1 MVGCDKILNS
11 ISYNIRYSQFICPVR
26 SRFHGSGTC
35 SSTFL
40 NELNINRMKI
50 SLIRPT
56 CLEPLFESKIL
67 GIKYQKWTK
76 KKSRKNVREACAALF
91 FIIFLQTIAYQI
103 LWDMKFLARN
113 LALCG
118 AVCLLLAEVT
128 GETRTIFAGVPTL
141 DDNNPKNML
150 QLSGTVKFV
159 LPIWYRLYLEWD
171 FDKPDSSIWLYI
183 WLWSPMRNTYYPVEW
198 TTILLTIVTILA
210 FMFLIFLGNIWAV
223 IDVTLKF
230 SGRILLILMFMTLL
244 HFTMSLKDLVVNLVG
259 LSMMGLVAVG
269 YKTKLVSLVM
279 VCWLLALNCLMND
292 FWRHRS
298 TSIMW
303 DFKKYDFFQVNR
315 PFIVTSRPRFR
326 NHKQYFY
333 HRARTIVWQNVVRSR
348 TISPNNH
355 SHNKFLFQ
363 ALTVCGGLLLLTAFG
378 PGGVSIDE
386 RKKLY

>member
-1 MVGCDKILNS
+1 MPPQQANFIATLEDTADQVLRKSKHVLPHVARFFLVSTFIEDGVRMYYQWGEQRDYIDSSWNCGSFLATTFVILN
-11 ISYNIRYSQFICPVR
+11 
-26 SRFHGSGTC
+26 
-35 SSTFL
+35 
-40 NELNINRMKI
+40 
-50 SLIRPT
+50 
-56 CLEPLFESKIL
+56 LFVQL
-67 GIKYQKWTK
+67 GAAFMVL
-76 KKSRKNVREACAALF
+76 SRKNVREACAALF
-91 FIIFLQTIAYQI
+91 FIIFLQTVAYQI

-150 QLSGTVKFV
+150 QL
-159 LPIWYRLYLEWD
+159 
-171 FDKPDSSIWLYI
+171 
-183 WLWSPMRNTYYPVEW
+183 
-198 TTILLTIVTILA
+198 
-210 FMFLIFLGNIWAV
+210 
-223 IDVTLKF
+223 

-303 DFKKYDFFQVNR
+303 DFKKYDFFQ
-315 PFIVTSRPRFR
+315 
-326 NHKQYFY
+326 
-333 HRARTIVWQNVVRSR
+333 
-348 TISPNNH
+348 
-355 SHNKFLFQ
+355 